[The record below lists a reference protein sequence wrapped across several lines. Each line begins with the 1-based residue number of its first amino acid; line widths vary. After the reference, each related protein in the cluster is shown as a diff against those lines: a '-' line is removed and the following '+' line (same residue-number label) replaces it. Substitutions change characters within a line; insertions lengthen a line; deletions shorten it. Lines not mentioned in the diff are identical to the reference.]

1 MNDRVGY
8 FLSYWVEQQN
18 QAGIWITPRKPF
30 DRDLRGSFN
39 TADEARAWA
48 AEWRVEWERVLNGL
62 PLPYDIASLD
72 AIRVV
77 RRTLTEEVVD
87 LGMEVSHE

>member
-1 MNDRVGY
+1 MNPYV
-8 FLSYWVEQQN
+8 SYWVEQQN

-30 DRDLRGSFN
+30 DRDLSRGFYTLN
-39 TADEARAWA
+39 DARAWA

-62 PLPYDIASLD
+62 PLPFDIASLD

-77 RRTLTEEVVD
+77 KRTLTEEVV
-87 LGMEVSHE
+87 S

>member
-1 MNDRVGY
+1 MSNCVGY
-8 FLSYWVEQQN
+8 YVEQQN
-18 QAGIWITPRKPF
+18 RAGIWITPRKPF

-39 TADEARAWA
+39 TANEARAWV

-62 PLPYDIASLD
+62 PPPFDIASLD

-77 RRTLTEEVVD
+77 KRTLTEEV
-87 LGMEVSHE
+87 LSRE